1 MVDARSELGPFLKG
15 RRAALS
21 PSELGLPEGTNR
33 RRVRGLR
40 REEVAQLAG
49 VSVDYYTRIEQ
60 GRATAVSAEIL
71 DAVAGALRLDADE
84 RRYLHNVAARPTGGS
99 AGEGGVC
106 TPPPVPRQRVRPQ
119 VRALLD
125 GLGATP
131 ALVLGR
137 GLDVLAWNR
146 ALGLLWPL
154 LEEVPEDRLNLAL
167 MMFLEPAAGRLHADQ
182 EAVRE
187 QLVAGL
193 RAASGRTPDEPRL
206 CAVLLELRR
215 LSPRFRELW
224 EARAVAEKRTG
235 RHRLRHPA
243 VGELEL
249 GYEKLILP
257 ATGGGDEGQELMVY
271 VAEPGSPS
279 EAALRVVVGDGAL
292 V

>member
-1 MVDARSELGPFLKG
+1 MVDAHSELGPFLKG
-15 RRAALS
+15 RRSALS
-21 PSELGLPEGTNR
+21 PAELGLPEGAGRR

-71 DAVAGALRLDADE
+71 DAVAGALRLTADE
-84 RRYLHNVAARPTGGS
+84 RRYLHNVSRRPH
-99 AGEGGVC
+99 AEGGACV
-106 TPPPVPRQRVRPQ
+106 PPPTPRQRVRPQ

-125 GLGATP
+125 GMDPTP
-131 ALVLGR
+131 ALVLGE

-146 ALGLLWPL
+146 ALGRLWPL
-154 LEEVPEDRLNLAL
+154 LDGLPEERRNLAL
-167 MMFLEPAAGRLHADQ
+167 MMFLEPAAEQLHADA

-193 RAASGRTPDEPRL
+193 RAESGRHPDAPRL

-215 LSPRFRELW
+215 LSPGFVALW
-224 EARAVAEKRTG
+224 EDRAVAEKRTG

-243 VGELEL
+243 VGELDL
-249 GYEKLILP
+249 GYEKLVVP
-257 ATGGGDEGQELMVY
+257 GEGQDDQVLMAY
-271 VAEPGSPS
+271 VAEPGSRS
-279 EAALRVVVGDGAL
+279 EAALRVVVADGAL

>member
-1 MVDARSELGPFLKG
+1 MVDVRSELGPFLKG

-21 PSELGLPEGTNR
+21 PAELGLPEGANR

-71 DAVAGALRLDADE
+71 DAVAGALRLNADE
-84 RRYLHNVAARPTGGS
+84 RRYLHNVATLHPGAS

-106 TPPPVPRQRVRPQ
+106 TPPPLPTQRIRPQ
-119 VRALLD
+119 VQALLD
-125 GLGATP
+125 GMGATP
-131 ALVLGR
+131 ALVLGK
-137 GLDVLAWNR
+137 GLDILAWNR

-154 LEEVPEDRLNLAL
+154 LEEVPEERLNLAL
-167 MMFLEPAAGRLHADQ
+167 MMFLEPAAEHLHTDP

-206 CAVLLELRR
+206 CSVLLELRR

-257 ATGGGDEGQELMVY
+257 TVGDEDEGQALMAY
-271 VAEPGSPS
+271 VAETGSPS
-279 EAALRVVVGDGAL
+279 EAALRIVVGDGVL

>member
-21 PSELGLPEGTNR
+21 PAELGLPEGINR

-71 DAVAGALRLDADE
+71 DAVAGALRLNADE
-84 RRYLHNVAARPTGGS
+84 RRYLHNVAVRPTGGP

-106 TPPPVPRQRVRPQ
+106 APPPVPRQRVRPQ

-131 ALVLGR
+131 ALVLGN

-146 ALGLLWPL
+146 ALGLLWPP

-193 RAASGRTPDEPRL
+193 RAASGRAPDEPRL

-235 RHRLRHPA
+235 RHRLWHPA

-257 ATGGGDEGQELMVY
+257 AAGNGDEGQELMVY